1 MKPFRNSPFACRP
14 LQRDRR
20 EVRIWPALIVSMSFL
35 TIAVSSW
42 AQGPPRVAWM
52 WSGTVEGTATIREAF
67 LTGMRENGMVEG
79 MQYVLLE
86 RYAEGKY
93 DRFPALADEL
103 VKRDPAVVMVNTIAA
118 VRVVQQTTK
127 VVPIVFVHVSD
138 PVGSG
143 LVASLAR
150 PGGNT
155 TGLANQAE
163 DVIEK
168 YVELARETL
177 PHTSRIA
184 ALVNPRNPTHP
195 KLFGLVS
202 ASASAAGIAARA
214 FEVRSPEEFEGTFG
228 EIARYRP
235 DALLGVPE
243 AMFFDQRERICSF
256 AARQRI
262 PAIFPQADFVTSGC
276 LMSYASSRSGLHRR
290 SALFVKKILAG
301 AKPADLPVEQPT
313 QFELVINLRTAK
325 ALGLTIPQSLL
336 SRADEVIQ

>member
-1 MKPFRNSPFACRP
+1 MKHFRNSKFEIRN
-14 LQRDRR
+14 
-20 EVRIWPALIVSMSFL
+20 WPKLILSVVALILSL
-35 TIAVSSW
+35 AVSSW
-42 AQGPPRVAWM
+42 AQGPPRIAWL
-52 WSGTVEGTATIREAF
+52 WSGTVEGTGTIREAF

-86 RYAEGKY
+86 RYAGGKY
-93 DRFPALADEL
+93 DRFPTLAEEL
-103 VKRDPAVVMVNTIAA
+103 VKRDPAILMINTIAA
-118 VRVVQQTTK
+118 GRAVQRTTK
-127 VVPIVFVHVSD
+127 VIPIVFVHISD

-150 PGGNT
+150 PGGNI

-168 YVELARETL
+168 YVELARQAL
-177 PHTSRIA
+177 PNTSRLA
-184 ALVNPRNPTHP
+184 ALVNPSNPTHP

-301 AKPADLPVEQPT
+301 AKPADLPVEQPAK
-313 QFELVINLRTAK
+313 FDLLINLKTAK
-325 ALGLTIPQSLL
+325 GLGLTIPQSLL
-336 SRADEVIQ
+336 MRADEVIE